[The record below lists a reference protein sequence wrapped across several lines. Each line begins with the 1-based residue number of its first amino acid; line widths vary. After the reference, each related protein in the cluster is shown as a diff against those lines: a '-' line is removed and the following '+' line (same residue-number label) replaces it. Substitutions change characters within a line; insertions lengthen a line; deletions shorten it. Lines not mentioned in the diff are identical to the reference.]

1 MLAQKL
7 GIELVAPIYF
17 FFHYVQSPQENFA
30 ALDNRLTNIAFAK
43 ILPLAILSIFLGPS
57 YCIWSSI
64 ELESA
69 QWIYDNAWYWYPV
82 YLTMFLRILKFI
94 VKDTTRL
101 NRIYKPTA
109 DLSYLRISYSISIL
123 ICAAFYLYGSLS
135 SSTSIAFLTQ
145 ELQPPIQPIQAILG
159 AFSELWVAKQTS
171 LYGAAFYWTFLHFA
185 DLKFVGKSKQSW
197 LLILT
202 ISLSSTFLA
211 GPGVGL
217 IVMWA
222 WREEIMAKKH
232 VVPE

>member
-1 MLAQKL
+1 M
-7 GIELVAPIYF
+7 
-17 FFHYVQSPQENFA
+17 
-30 ALDNRLTNIAFAK
+30 AFAK
-43 ILPLAILSIFLGPS
+43 LMPLAILLVSLGPS
-57 YCIWSSI
+57 YAIWSSI

-82 YLTMFLRILKFI
+82 YLTIFLRILKFV

-109 DLSYLRISYSISIL
+109 DLTYLRISYSISIL

-135 SSTSIAFLTQ
+135 DSSSIAFLTQ
-145 ELQPPIQPIQAILG
+145 GLQPPIQPVQAILG
-159 AFSELWVAKQTS
+159 AASKLWAAKQTY

-185 DLKFVGKSKQSW
+185 DLKIVGKLKQSW

-202 ISLSSTFLA
+202 IFLSSTLLA
-211 GPGVGL
+211 GPGAGL

-222 WREEIMAKKH
+222 WREEIMAKKY
-232 VVPE
+232 VVLE